1 MQDVEL
7 NQHELASSA
16 AALTPAARAPAPSSA
31 AAASSGGVD
40 LIGFDDLAEALT
52 ASAAIE
58 QQKQQQISAGGS
70 LGEAIVLQKGTIN

>member
-16 AALTPAARAPAPSSA
+16 AAPPPAALRAPAPSPA
-31 AAASSGGVD
+31 AAASSGGID
-40 LIGFDDLAEALT
+40 LIGFDDMAEALT

-70 LGEAIVLQKGTIN
+70 VGEEANQREL